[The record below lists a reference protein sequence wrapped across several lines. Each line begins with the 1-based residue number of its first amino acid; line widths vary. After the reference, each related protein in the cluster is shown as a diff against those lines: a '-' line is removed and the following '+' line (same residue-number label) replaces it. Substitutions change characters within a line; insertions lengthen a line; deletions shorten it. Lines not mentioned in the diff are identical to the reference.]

1 MYYTCWET
9 NRQAIGIMYRVLDTR
24 RLFETLSDY
33 NFNGESIR
41 VKLTIRDSFLPM
53 NQGSTL
59 LQFSDGEV
67 KILDH
72 GRYDVEA
79 TMNVEWFSSLIMGV
93 VDFRSLWTYRL
104 AQVSDDAKV
113 GNLHRLFHSRDKPVT
128 MEEF

>member
-1 MYYTCWET
+1 
-9 NRQAIGIMYRVLDTR
+9 
-24 RLFETLSDY
+24 
-33 NFNGESIR
+33 
-41 VKLTIRDSFLPM
+41 M

-113 GNLHRLFHSRDKPVT
+113 GNLHRLFHSWDKPVT